1 MTMRWICVFVAAA
14 VFALQ
19 VPGVLAQD
27 GLSSD
32 QLRRMYDDAVVQL
45 KTAQDRRNELARE
58 NEKLRSRLIQLE
70 SIQKE
75 LDKVQR
81 DANITADKT
90 FQARSEHA
98 AFQEFLAANPFI
110 RIQWQAFSGKNLL
123 DAPSCG
129 DPLGVD
135 WPLPD
140 KLRN

>member
-1 MTMRWICVFVAAA
+1 MRWICVFVAAA

-19 VPGVLAQD
+19 APCALAQD

-58 NEKLRSRLIQLE
+58 NEKLRSRLVQLE
-70 SIQKE
+70 AVQKE

-81 DANITADKT
+81 EANIVADKT
-90 FQARSEHA
+90 FQARSEYA
-98 AFQEFLAANPFI
+98 AFHEFLTANPLI
-110 RIQWQAFSGKNLL
+110 RIQWRAFLGNDLPGV
-123 DAPSCG
+123 PSCG

>member
-14 VFALQ
+14 IALQ
-19 VPGVLAQD
+19 VPCVLAQD

-58 NEKLRSRLIQLE
+58 NEKLRSRPIQLE
-70 SIQKE
+70 AIQKE

-81 DANITADKT
+81 EANIVADKT
-90 FQARSEHA
+90 FEARSEHA

-110 RIQWQAFSGKNLL
+110 RIQWQAFSGKCLL
-123 DAPSCG
+123 DVPSCG